1 MMYDIV
7 VIGDEDTVNGFRLA
21 GVKRSFVADSKEVAL
36 RIIRENSDAGIII
49 ITETLAEEMGD
60 IERLKKGKVP
70 IIVIDEIQKLMDI
83 YIKNGNGVPLPS
95 HSFSFFTLTINK

>member
-70 IIVIDEIQKLMDI
+70 IIVEIPDKKGPIEGRKERMRELI
-83 YIKNGNGVPLPS
+83 RKAVGIKME
-95 HSFSFFTLTINK
+95 